1 MKHFPSQGKSFW
13 GFRYALEGLYCTI
26 REESH
31 MRFHICAAIGTTMFT
46 EYYDFS
52 KYDYGLLFIAIAF
65 VLITELANTSAE
77 HLVDLCTD
85 EYKTDAKKAKDTAAA
100 FVLVAAMFSL
110 AVAYI
115 LFFDTK
121 ILFPSLLNIFTRPKY
136 IIFFVLT
143 VLFVIKGGKNER

>member
-13 GFRYALEGLYCTI
+13 GFRYALEGLYNTI

-46 EYYDFS
+46 EYYNFS
-52 KYDYGLLFIAIAF
+52 KYDYALLFIAIAF
-65 VLITELANTSAE
+65 VLVTELVNTAVE
-77 HLVDLCTD
+77 HTVDLCTD
-85 EYKTDAKKAKDTAAA
+85 EYNINAKRAKDTAAA
-100 FVLVAAMFSL
+100 FVLVSALFSL

-121 ILFPSLLNIFTRPKY
+121 ILFPSLLNIFARPKY

>member
-1 MKHFPSQGKSFW
+1 
-13 GFRYALEGLYCTI
+13 
-26 REESH
+26 

-46 EYYDFS
+46 EYYNFS
-52 KYDYGLLFIAIAF
+52 KYDYALLFIAIAF
-65 VLITELANTSAE
+65 VLVTELVNTAVE
-77 HLVDLCTD
+77 HTVDLCTD
-85 EYKTDAKKAKDTAAA
+85 EYNINAKRAKDTAAA
-100 FVLVAAMFSL
+100 FVLVSALFSL

-121 ILFPSLLNIFTRPKY
+121 ILFPSLLNIFARPKY

>member
-1 MKHFPSQGKSFW
+1 MKHFPLQDKSFW
-13 GFRYALEGLYCTI
+13 GFRYALEGLYNTI

-52 KYDYGLLFIAIAF
+52 KYDYALLFIAIAF
-65 VLITELANTSAE
+65 VLVTELVNTAVE
-77 HLVDLCTD
+77 HTVDLCTD
-85 EYKTDAKKAKDTAAA
+85 EYKINAKRAKDTAAA
-100 FVLVAAMFSL
+100 FVFVSAVFSL
-110 AVAYI
+110 TVAYI

-121 ILFPSLLNIFTRPKY
+121 ILFTSLLNIFTRPKY
-136 IIFFVLT
+136 IIFFVFT